1 MMGSCVGPNMS
12 FLKWCIPYVHEIS
25 MPTPIMF
32 IKWHGAQWPA
42 GTFSP
47 SSIVQLRDQLR
58 SGPCIRPLHST
69 RSCPCNPLHSKM
81 IKDES
86 TWINQRLS
94 CMFSSYLI
102 ISHLR
107 TSSYVIIS
115 AMFKFEC
122 SHLASQIGSQKS
134 TLEMISCKVEMP
146 AAPPKLSTTLCAH
159 CSRTLP
165 GSGWRSTC
173 TGKMPALGQWSL
185 GTCSPWYSWWWP
197 SLSRGRK
204 QGWNRSALGPI
215 LLLSHHKPEDNLSAF
230 VWSSNVCWCD
240 MLFFSLSLRC
250 SCSAGHSDSPQ
261 RSQTFCNE
269 LTPHPSSWTKF
280 AWMPLSEKPFQLQ
293 DQHFEHLKTHW
304 TLQKEPGHLHQ
315 GLELRWC
322 LERIWLC
329 NWSWFLRMRPDG
341 VEQRGKSNALNIQ
354 DCNLSNPQQLEARQR
369 CVHMFPIHPNTIYN
383 MGAVYESSG
392 LAL

>member
-1 MMGSCVGPNMS
+1 MDLQG
-12 FLKWCIPYVHEIS
+12 I
-25 MPTPIMF
+25 
-32 IKWHGAQWPA
+32 WHLWNDGVLRGAQHVFFKMMYSLRPWNFNA
-42 GTFSP
+42 DAHHVYKMTRRTITSWNFSP

-115 AMFKFEC
+115 AMCKFEC

-134 TLEMISCKVEMP
+134 TFEMISCKVEMP

-185 GTCSPWYSWWWP
+185 GTCSPWYSWWWQRWP
-197 SLSRGRK
+197 SK
-204 QGWNRSALGPI
+204 A
-215 LLLSHHKPEDNLSAF
+215 
-230 VWSSNVCWCD
+230 
-240 MLFFSLSLRC
+240 
-250 SCSAGHSDSPQ
+250 
-261 RSQTFCNE
+261 
-269 LTPHPSSWTKF
+269 
-280 AWMPLSEKPFQLQ
+280 
-293 DQHFEHLKTHW
+293 
-304 TLQKEPGHLHQ
+304 
-315 GLELRWC
+315 GLESKCAR
-322 LERIWLC
+322 
-329 NWSWFLRMRPDG
+329 
-341 VEQRGKSNALNIQ
+341 SNSAAFT
-354 DCNLSNPQQLEARQR
+354 PQA
-369 CVHMFPIHPNTIYN
+369 
-383 MGAVYESSG
+383 GG
-392 LAL
+392 